1 MQFLSDTWARDRR
14 AATAT
19 QAGAGR
25 DKKDDAAPPR
35 VHEKQH
41 YPHTVPE
48 GCGGPS
54 WSGGRSDQLT
64 TGRKDAFMLIPL
76 IAPCINEY

>member
-14 AATAT
+14 VATTT

-25 DKKDDAAPPR
+25 DEEGDAAAPR

-64 TGRKDAFMLIPL
+64 TGRKSFVLKI
-76 IAPCINEY
+76 